1 MKTKTILW
9 ITIFGI
15 AMGFF
20 ESAIVI
26 YLRQIV
32 YPDGFSFPLQP
43 IPENLATTEIL
54 REAFSLIMLLSVGI
68 LTGKS
73 SITRFAYFIFSFAVW
88 DIFYYIFLKLLIN
101 WPESLFTMDIL
112 FLLPVTWTGP
122 VITPLILSA
131 LMIILALLV
140 LYFSSVNEK
149 VIIKTHELLIFITGS
164 LIIII
169 SFIADYTKFILSH
182 FSFRDL
188 WSVPKE
194 KLFAFSLKYYPDN
207 FYWNIFWAG
216 VIVIL
221 SGIVFFTRRNISLL
235 KTTKVMGT

>member
-1 MKTKTILW
+1 MKTKTIIW
-9 ITIFGI
+9 VTIFAI

-43 IPENLATTEIL
+43 IPESLATTEIL
-54 REAFSLIMLLSVGI
+54 REAFSLLMLLSVGI
-68 LTGKS
+68 LTGES
-73 SITRFAYFIFSFAVW
+73 TITRFAYFIFSFAVW

-149 VIIKTHELLIFITGS
+149 VIIKTHELLILITGS

-169 SFIADYTKFILSH
+169 SFTADYTKFILSH

>member
-1 MKTKTILW
+1 
-9 ITIFGI
+9 
-15 AMGFF
+15 
-20 ESAIVI
+20 
-26 YLRQIV
+26 
-32 YPDGFSFPLQP
+32 
-43 IPENLATTEIL
+43 
-54 REAFSLIMLLSVGI
+54 
-68 LTGKS
+68 
-73 SITRFAYFIFSFAVW
+73 
-88 DIFYYIFLKLLIN
+88 
-101 WPESLFTMDIL
+101 MDIL

-149 VIIKTHELLIFITGS
+149 VIIKTHELLILITGS

-169 SFIADYTKFILSH
+169 SFTADYTKFILSH